1 MEATMEEAL
10 KMQNNNGHGLDPRFI
25 KNLKGKDFVLY
36 AGVLDV
42 AHQIGLKSIHVE
54 AVQYPNKDNGS
65 EGICKAT
72 VVASDG
78 REFSEVG
85 DANPKN
91 VTPQIAVH
99 VLRMAATRAKA
110 RALRD
115 FTNIGMTC
123 LEELGNTD
131 DVIPSDTSNVLP
143 MRKQKQRRST
153 NETDKPETPPKDQNP
168 DPTKTPVE
176 KAKEKPTGA
185 TISTAQRNAI
195 MSLCSRKSITE
206 QELEN
211 LIEDAYK
218 STLDNLTTSEAS
230 SLIRSLQQAA

>member
-1 MEATMEEAL
+1 MSENAKEPR
-10 KMQNNNGHGLDPRFI
+10 LDERFI

-42 AHQIGLKSIHVE
+42 AHQIGLKSITVD
-54 AVQYPNKDNGS
+54 AVQYPTKDNGS

-72 VVASDG
+72 VIASDG
-78 REFSEVG
+78 RQFSEVG

-91 VTPQIAVH
+91 VTPLIAVH

-123 LEELGNTD
+123 LEELGNLD
-131 DVIPSDTSNVLP
+131 DTIPADTSNVFP
-143 MRKQKQRRST
+143 MRKQKQKRST
-153 NETDKPETPPKDQNP
+153 NETAQPETPQKDQNP
-168 DPTKTPVE
+168 DPQKAPVE
-176 KAKEKPTGA
+176 KTKEKSSGA

-195 MSLCSRKSITE
+195 MSLCTRKSITE
-206 QELEN
+206 LELEK

>member
-1 MEATMEEAL
+1 MSENAQAQSKEP
-10 KMQNNNGHGLDPRFI
+10 HLDERFI

-36 AGVLDV
+36 AGLLDLG
-42 AHQIGLKSIHVE
+42 HQIGLKSIQVE
-54 AVQYPNKDNGS
+54 AVQFPNKDNGN

-72 VVASDG
+72 VFANDG
-78 REFSEVG
+78 RQFTEIG
-85 DANPKN
+85 DASPKN
-91 VTPQIAVH
+91 VNAQISVH
-99 VLRMAATRAKA
+99 VLRMAATRAKG

-131 DVIPSDTSNVLP
+131 DAIPNDNSNVLP
-143 MRKQKQRRST
+143 MQKQRQRRSA
-153 NETDKPETPPKDQNP
+153 NEAAKPETPPKDQNS
-168 DPTKTPVE
+168 DPPKTPVE
-176 KAKEKPTGA
+176 KAKDKDKSPSGA

-195 MSLCSRKSITE
+195 MSLCTRKSISE
-206 QELEN
+206 QELEKQ
-211 LIEDAYK
+211 IEEAYK